1 MHRNRKLSPNPKFIS
16 TVIKQSEYFD
26 EEILEKVINKYYTP
40 TKFNNALNELS
51 TKKQN
56 LYMHLNISSLS
67 YHHLEL
73 YNLISDM
80 KIKPKIIGIS
90 ESRLQKSKQ
99 HVTNISLPNYVYEYA
114 PTESSKGGTLLYLD
128 KNLKY
133 NLWKDLNIYQKGM
146 IESTFIEI
154 INKNEKNMVAGCIY
168 KHPKQTIPDFLDNHV
183 LPLLEKLSNENK
195 QILIMGDFNINLL
208 NYDDKNT
215 ENFLDTMFS

>member
-1 MHRNRKLSPNPKFIS
+1 MHRNRILSPNPKFIS

-146 IESTFIEI
+146 IESTLIEI

-168 KHPKQTIPDFLDNHV
+168 KHPKQTIPDFLNNHV
-183 LPLLEKLSNENK
+183 SPLLEKLSNENK